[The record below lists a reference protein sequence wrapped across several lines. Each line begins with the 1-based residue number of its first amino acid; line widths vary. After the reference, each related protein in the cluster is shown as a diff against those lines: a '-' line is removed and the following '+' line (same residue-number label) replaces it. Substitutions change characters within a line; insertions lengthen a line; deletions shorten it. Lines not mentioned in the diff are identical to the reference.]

1 MIYDFPK
8 TASLRLCELILNLP
22 VHVSP
27 LLQGKCRRKLPKSL
41 ALTTCTFKNVF
52 P

>member
-8 TASLRLCELILNLP
+8 TASLRLCELILNL
-22 VHVSP
+22 HVSP
-27 LLQGKCRRKLPKSL
+27 LLQGKCQRKLPKSL
-41 ALTTCTFKNVF
+41 ALTTFKNVF